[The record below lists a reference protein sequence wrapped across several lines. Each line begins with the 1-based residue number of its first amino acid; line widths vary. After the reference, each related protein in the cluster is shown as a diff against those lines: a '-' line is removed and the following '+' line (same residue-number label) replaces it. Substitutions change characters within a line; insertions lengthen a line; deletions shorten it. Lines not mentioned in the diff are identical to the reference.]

1 MPRRNRNN
9 KSKNKNR
16 SSSPPKSKVN
26 PSSPAK
32 NQTITLE
39 LLSDFKILIT
49 MDSDWHIGSGGGIP
63 GNVDRLVQRDSD
75 GIPGVISAKT
85 LTGVVRD
92 ACESVALGLDNGNS
106 WGVWSQYVIYLF
118 GDQPALNEDSTVTN
132 SPISAALNIRPAR
145 LHEDIKTA
153 ILNRPDLVKR
163 AFIKAMTLT
172 KPGISIDPVTGCAIE
187 KFLRQ
192 EEMVRAGTYLTSECQ
207 LNLSELSDEKQ
218 KIAACALLIA
228 GVEYLEKLGGKR
240 RRGAGKCQLNINVVK
255 DRDLW
260 LNWIGNNLQPPA
272 PFKETDSDNSDRT
285 SIEPAKNSDYSSQQL
300 WYRVPLTITA
310 KLPIIIKAKTV
321 GNIVE
326 TLDYIPGSKLLPL
339 VAKKLGNMGI
349 NIVEAISNNKL
360 IITNATVEIDRKSGR
375 PVPLALFYEKMSGGF
390 DKGQVYNQLTE
401 TPSED
406 KQLKGYRQGY
416 VGQIE
421 RQNDKLRLPDYAVVN
436 TAIQTHNTIDDSSQR
451 PTEEIGG
458 VYSYQAIEAG
468 TTLQAQLRLTQ
479 DLVDVLE
486 QKDSQWWNKLKG
498 KENIGT
504 SKKDDYGLV
513 EIKIKKPL
521 KIETIDS
528 IVADKDSKEHQL
540 IIWLLSD
547 VLIRDRTLRPS
558 IALTDFQ
565 RALEQALN
573 NGLLEGKEIKLTLKL
588 KDNSADSSFPLAYI
602 RQRRTESWQQS
613 WCLPR
618 PSLTGLMA
626 GSCIKFGLKTNLELA
641 ELNRRL
647 AYLSIVGVGE
657 RTIEGYGQ
665 ISFNDLLLN
674 QNVSEISAKTL
685 VDSNSDRLE
694 PPAKITSSKNS
705 YTYARSLEK
714 QAWHNIISNAAI
726 ALASNPKSREQL
738 LGIKV
743 IGTDDNK
750 ESCPSMSQ
758 LGNLR
763 SVISRLREPQDINLV
778 TNWLDSTREKRAKK
792 WEKTNDGLDKIE
804 ALVTSSR
811 KIWDKLAQYTEIPLE
826 DLTLTEGAETF
837 LTESQWNE
845 VKQTTDSSN
854 KSSSMRLILWSEA
867 IRTVVYECIRAHK
880 REFE

>member
-1 MPRRNRNN
+1 MN
-9 KSKNKNR
+9 
-16 SSSPPKSKVN
+16 
-26 PSSPAK
+26 
-32 NQTITLE
+32 
-39 LLSDFKILIT
+39 
-49 MDSDWHIGSGGGIP
+49 SDWHIGSGGGIP
-63 GNVDRLVQRDSD
+63 GNVDRLVQRDFD

-106 WGVWSQYVIYLF
+106 RGVWSQYIVYLF

-132 SPISAALNIRPAR
+132 SPIGAALNIRPAR
-145 LHEDIKTA
+145 LHEDIKNA
-153 ILNRPDLVKR
+153 IIKRPDLVKR

-172 KPGISIDPVTGCAIE
+172 KPGISIDPVTGCAME

-207 LNLSELSDEKQ
+207 LNLSELNDEKQ

-228 GVEYLEKLGGKR
+228 GVKYLEKLGGKR
-240 RRGAGKCQLNINVVK
+240 RRGAGKCQLDISVVK
-255 DRDLW
+255 KLDIW
-260 LNWIGNNLQPPA
+260 LDWIGNNLQPPV
-272 PFKETDSDNSDRT
+272 PFKETDSDNKDRT
-285 SIEPAKNSDYSSQQL
+285 SIEPTKNSDYSSQQL
-300 WYRVPLTITA
+300 WYRVPLTITTM
-310 KLPIIIKAKTV
+310 LPVIIKAKTV

-326 TLDYIPGSKLLPL
+326 TLDYIPGNKLLPL
-339 VAKKLGNMGI
+339 VAKKLSSLGI

-360 IITNATVEIDRKSGR
+360 IITNATVAIDNKSGR
-375 PVPLALFYEKMSGGF
+375 PVPLALFHEKMSGGF
-390 DKGQVYNQLTE
+390 DKGQVYNQLIE

-421 RQNDKLRLPDYAVVN
+421 RQNDELRLPDYAVVN

-479 DLVDVLE
+479 DLVDVLQ

-498 KENIGT
+498 TENIGT

-521 KIETIDS
+521 KIEAQDN
-528 IVADKDSKEHQL
+528 IVSDKDLEEYQL
-540 IIWLLSD
+540 IVWLLAD
-547 VLIRDRTLRPS
+547 MLIRDRTLRPS

-573 NGLLEGKEIKLTLKL
+573 SGLSEGKEIKLTLKL
-588 KDNSADSSFPLAYI
+588 KDDSVDSIPLAYI

-626 GSCIKFGLKTNLELA
+626 GSCIKFSLKTNLELA
-641 ELNRRL
+641 ELNQRL

-665 ISFNDLLLN
+665 ISFNDPLLN
-674 QNVSEISAKTL
+674 QNVSEISAKTI
-685 VDSNSDRLE
+685 VDSNNERTIE
-694 PPAKITSSKNS
+694 TAKITSKQKSFN
-705 YTYARSLEK
+705 YAQSLEK
-714 QAWHNIISNAAI
+714 QAWRNIINNAA
-726 ALASNPKSREQL
+726 ASLASNPRSREQL

-763 SVISRLREPQDINLV
+763 SVISRLCEPQDINLV

-792 WEKTNDGLDKIE
+792 WEKTNDGLNKIA

-811 KIWDKLAQYTEIPLE
+811 KIWDELAQYTEIPLE
-826 DLTLTEGAETF
+826 NLTLTKDAETF
-837 LTESQWNE
+837 STESQWNE
-845 VKQTTDSSN
+845 AKTRSIASNSSL
-854 KSSSMRLILWSEA
+854 RLILWSEA